1 MASLRP
7 DTGVSRGPQRY
18 GAAEKDSDR
27 DALRDELRRFE
38 ALAEPGNEEHQQV
51 SGPCE
56 PCGLSA
62 VCAAGARDAEP
73 TQAHQEA
80 LVQSANTGAV
90 W

>member
-1 MASLRP
+1 MASLHP

-18 GAAEKDSDR
+18 GAAEKDCDR

-51 SGPCE
+51 RT
-56 PCGLSA
+56 A
-62 VCAAGARDAEP
+62 
-73 TQAHQEA
+73 
-80 LVQSANTGAV
+80 